1 MATNND
7 EQMRQELH
15 ELFVTARTCELT
27 TADFAARL
35 ESVHARFL
43 GSAAQTSDLLKRRR
57 NAATVYDDLLAGTDM
72 DRHHHLEL
80 LAEALDLS
88 PTP

>member
-27 TADFAARL
+27 TADFATRL
-35 ESVHARFL
+35 ASVHARYL
-43 GSAAQTSDLLKRRR
+43 GSAAQTPDLLKRRR
-57 NAATVYDDLLAGTDM
+57 NAATVYDNLLADTDM

-80 LAEALDLS
+80 LAEALDLL
-88 PTP
+88 PAP

>member
-15 ELFVTARTCELT
+15 ELFVTARTYELT
-27 TADFAARL
+27 TADFAALL

-57 NAATVYDDLLAGTDM
+57 NAATVYDDLLAGKDM

-88 PTP
+88 PAP